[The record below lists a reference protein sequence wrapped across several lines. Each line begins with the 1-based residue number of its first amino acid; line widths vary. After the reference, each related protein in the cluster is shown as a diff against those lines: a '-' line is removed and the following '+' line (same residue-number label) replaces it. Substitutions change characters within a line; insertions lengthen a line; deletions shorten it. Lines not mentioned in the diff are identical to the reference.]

1 MGIYDSC
8 QVLGSRGRQLKI
20 TTNEITENSNPTI
33 MVKRGNVKKYWSG
46 HWTLASALI
55 LPTSQTNLLYI

>member
-1 MGIYDSC
+1 MGIYDYC

-33 MVKRGNVKKYWSG
+33 IVKLGNLKKYWSG

-55 LPTSQTNLLYI
+55 SATNQTNFL